1 MTTILTPRQLE
12 TARIYEAA
20 VTIVALADTYSPE
33 AMADVVT
40 MLRHRPESHHVLEMA
55 DLIERVAKS

>member
-40 MLRHRPESHHVLEMA
+40 MLRHRPESRHVLEMA
-55 DLIERVAKS
+55 DLIERIAKS